1 MKKNKLEK
9 TWRKI
14 DNTAKAFTME
24 EKKFTN
30 TFRLSVILKELVD
43 PEILKIAITKSLD
56 MYPSYKVKIKNG
68 FFWNYL
74 KTNKN
79 DLVLEA
85 QENKNIKTINLSKN
99 NDYLFKVTY
108 INNKINLDMCHILT
122 DGVGAT
128 IFLKSIIY
136 NYLNF
141 KYGLNTDSSE
151 LLIYNYIDK
160 DQLIENADK
169 SLVFKKSKN
178 KTFFIREKINPFFT
192 KTYHYILDLKNFKE
206 ICKKNNVSISEYLSA
221 LYVYAIYNTVYDR
234 KSKKDILLT
243 VPIDLRRRYN
253 VDAFSNFFTC
263 MDVKCNLLKN
273 KYMNFKKILN
283 EIKKEFQSNLNN
295 ENIQKYLA
303 RDVKL
308 GTNFG
313 ISMVPLVVK
322 KAFMKYFGK
331 YVNNSPT
338 TTFSNIGPIKIA
350 DQYKKYINNIVAL
363 VNTGKQQ
370 KVKCTICSYEN
381 NLTITIN
388 SNLISNKLEKEF
400 YRLLLKH
407 VGNVKLSGSIM

>member
-151 LLIYNYIDK
+151 LLIYNYINK

-283 EIKKEFQSNLNN
+283 EIKKKFQSNLNN

-338 TTFSNIGPIKIA
+338 TTFSNIGLIKIA

>member
-169 SLVFKKSKN
+169 SLVFKK
-178 KTFFIREKINPFFT
+178 
-192 KTYHYILDLKNFKE
+192 Y
-206 ICKKNNVSISEYLSA
+206 
-221 LYVYAIYNTVYDR
+221 
-234 KSKKDILLT
+234 
-243 VPIDLRRRYN
+243 
-253 VDAFSNFFTC
+253 
-263 MDVKCNLLKN
+263 
-273 KYMNFKKILN
+273 
-283 EIKKEFQSNLNN
+283 
-295 ENIQKYLA
+295 
-303 RDVKL
+303 
-308 GTNFG
+308 
-313 ISMVPLVVK
+313 
-322 KAFMKYFGK
+322 
-331 YVNNSPT
+331 
-338 TTFSNIGPIKIA
+338 
-350 DQYKKYINNIVAL
+350 
-363 VNTGKQQ
+363 
-370 KVKCTICSYEN
+370 
-381 NLTITIN
+381 
-388 SNLISNKLEKEF
+388 
-400 YRLLLKH
+400 
-407 VGNVKLSGSIM
+407 